1 MYRQGH
7 QAAKAM
13 PRVNFNYWAL
23 HYLNLWLSKDRK
35 FCEAL
40 EGDDEAAKLHAL
52 TEAAAFYRVARNLPK
67 AHDVDK
73 QILRYKPVL
82 DVIDALTPI
91 TFQEPQLISSIM
103 EVRSQI
109 SQRYGDRGV
118 TSLTTKFLWLKMK
131 SPIVIY
137 DSQAR
142 KALGTKPGDIPA
154 YYSRWREQFNSFCDE
169 INAACASLPRVH
181 EYSAAANV
189 PTPQYIQGI
198 ASQPW
203 FKERVFDV
211 YLWSL
216 GS

>member
-1 MYRQGH
+1 
-7 QAAKAM
+7 M
-13 PRVNFNYWAL
+13 PRVNFNYFAL

-40 EGDDEAAKLHAL
+40 EGQDEAAKLGAL
-52 TEAAAFYRVARNLPK
+52 AEAAAFYKVARNLRK
-67 AHDVDK
+67 VHDVENG
-73 QILRYKPVL
+73 ILRYKPVL
-82 DVIDALTPI
+82 DVIDPLAPI
-91 TFQEPQLISSIM
+91 TFQGAQLIPSIM
-103 EVRSQI
+103 DVESQI

-118 TSLTTKFLWLKMK
+118 MSLTTKFVWLKMK

-137 DSQAR
+137 DSRAR
-142 KALGTKPGDIPA
+142 KALGTNPGDIHA
-154 YYSRWREQFNSFCDE
+154 YYSRWREQFNSSCNE
-169 INAACASLPRVH
+169 ISAACASLPRVH
-181 EYSAAANV
+181 EYSEAPKLA
-189 PTPQYIQGI
+189 TPQYIEGI

>member
-1 MYRQGH
+1 
-7 QAAKAM
+7 M

-23 HYLNLWLSKDRK
+23 HYLNLWLSKDRN

-40 EGDDEAAKLHAL
+40 EGHNEAVKLRAL

-67 AHDVDK
+67 AYDVEK
-73 QILRYKPVL
+73 GIPRYKPVL
-82 DVIDALTPI
+82 DAIDALAPI
-91 TFQEPQLISSIM
+91 TFQEAQLIPSIM
-103 EVRSQI
+103 DIMSQI
-109 SQRYGDRGV
+109 SQRYGGRGV
-118 TSLTTKFLWLKMK
+118 MSLTTKFLWLKMK

-142 KALGTKPGDIPA
+142 KALGTNPGDIRA
-154 YYSRWREQFNSFCDE
+154 YYSRWREQFNSSCNE
-169 INAACASLPRVH
+169 INAACASLPIVH
-181 EYSAAANV
+181 EYSVAPDVA
-189 PTPQYIQGI
+189 TPQYIEGI